1 MTRKAWKGVLL
12 LLAVLAFGVS
22 GTSQAE
28 AAKRLQLG
36 SWDPG
41 SGWYVYAAA
50 MANIINNAKVGVQM
64 DALAKGGAIGN
75 PINVSEGKYDAA
87 LTFSIAAN
95 WAYQGK
101 VAYKKA
107 YPNLRGLIGGMDEY
121 YLGIITTNPK
131 VNKIGDIKDQ
141 KIPVRYV
148 TVPRGGL
155 GQWATEAMLEAHG
168 IKFDDIKK
176 WGGTVTHTGFNV
188 IASRIKDGQADMFSH
203 TVNPGHPSLTQIAI
217 EKKGQ
222 LRFLGVDD
230 AVRDQLAKI
239 GFLKETLPA
248 NTFPGQTE
256 PKNTFGFT
264 TAMHV
269 SASMDNQTAYLIAKT
284 LIERINDLRAAH
296 KGLKTF
302 KPEKTAWQEAQMGTP
317 IHPGAAR
324 YYKEKGWLK

>member
-1 MTRKAWKGVLL
+1 MTQKAWKRLFV
-12 LLAVLAFGVS
+12 LLAVLALCLAGS
-22 GTSQAE
+22 GRSE
-28 AAKRLQLG
+28 AAKRIQLG
-36 SWDPG
+36 SWNPG
-41 SGWYVYAAA
+41 SGWYIYAAA
-50 MANIINNAKVGVQM
+50 MANIINNANVGVQM

-107 YPNLRGLIGGMDEY
+107 YKNLRGLIGGMDEY
-121 YLGIITTNPK
+121 YLGIVTTNPK
-131 VNKIGDIKDQ
+131 VQKISDIKDK
-141 KIPVRYV
+141 KIPVHYV

-176 WGGTVTHTGFNV
+176 WGGSVTHTGFNV
-188 IASRIKDGQADMFSH
+188 ITSRIKDGQADMFSH

-222 LRFLGVDD
+222 LRFLGVNDS
-230 AVRDQLAKI
+230 VRNELAKI
-239 GFLKETLPA
+239 GFLKETMPA
-248 NTFPGQTE
+248 NTFPGQTQ
-256 PKNTFGFT
+256 PLPTFGFT
-264 TAMHV
+264 TSMNVA
-269 SASMDNQTAYLIAKT
+269 ASMDNETAYIIVKT
-284 LIERINDLRAAH
+284 LIDRIGELRASH

-302 KPEKTAWQEAQMGTP
+302 KPEKTAWQEDQMGTP